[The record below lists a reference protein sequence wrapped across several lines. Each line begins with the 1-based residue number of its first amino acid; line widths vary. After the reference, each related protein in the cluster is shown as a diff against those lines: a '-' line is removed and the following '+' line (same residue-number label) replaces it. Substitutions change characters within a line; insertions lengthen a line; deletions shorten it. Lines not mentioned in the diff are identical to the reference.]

1 MRYRSV
7 RGMHDILPAVI
18 GRWKVVEEKIK
29 ELMIRYRYHEIRPP
43 LLEYTELFKRGIG
56 EDSDLV
62 GKEMYT
68 FPDKRGR
75 SLTLRP
81 EATASVIRAYLE
93 HGIYATEP
101 LQKLYYLGPMF
112 RYEKPQKGRSR
123 QFHQYGVEAIG
134 SIDPALDVEV
144 IDIAW
149 ALMEE
154 LGLSGLSLRLNSI
167 GCQADHKQYRQ
178 ELKDYFATRLE
189 SMCEKCQQRYRTNP
203 LRMLDCKEEQCQV
216 HIQSA
221 PASVDHLCFDCSRHF
236 DRVRDYLAQLNL
248 AYVIDPHLVRGLDY
262 YTRTVFELIS
272 SHLGAQDSLLG
283 GGRYDDLVEL
293 VGGPSTPAVGFA
305 GGMERLILVLQE
317 RKERVDVMA
326 RPDLFIAALGDES
339 RPLVISLAQR
349 LRRKDISLDIDY
361 RSRSLRKQM
370 GYANQIKAQHLIVI
384 GPDEIAAGTGRIKD
398 MDSGQERKIPLTA
411 EGIQNAIGK

>member
-1 MRYRSV
+1 MN
-7 RGMHDILPAVI
+7 DILPAVI
-18 GRWKVVEEKIK
+18 SQWQVVEEKIR

-68 FPDKRGR
+68 FSDKRGR

-81 EATASVIRAYLE
+81 EATASVVRAYLE
-93 HGIYATEP
+93 HNIDTKEP

-134 SIDPALDVEV
+134 SLDPALDVEV

-149 ALMEE
+149 ALLEE

-167 GCQADHKQYRQ
+167 GCRADFKGYRQ
-178 ELKDYFATRLE
+178 KLKEYFATRLA
-189 SMCEKCQQRYRTNP
+189 SICENCRQRYQTNP
-203 LRMLDCKEEQCQV
+203 LRILDCKKEECRL

-221 PASVDHLCFDCSRHF
+221 PASVDYLCSECSRHF
-236 DRVRDYLAQLNL
+236 SAVRNYLNQLNL
-248 AYVIDPHLVRGLDY
+248 TYVIDPHLVRGLDY

-293 VGGPSTPAVGFA
+293 LGGPSTPAVGFA
-305 GGMERLILVLQE
+305 GGMERLILVL
-317 RKERVDVMA
+317 KEAKGRVDRMA
-326 RPDLFIAALGDES
+326 RPDLFIAALGNES
-339 RPLVISLAQR
+339 RSLVISLAQQ
-349 LRRKDISLDIDY
+349 LRRQNISLDIDY

-370 GYANQIKAQHLIVI
+370 TYANQINAQHLIVI
-384 GPDEIAAGTGRIKD
+384 GPDELASGIGNIKE
-398 MDSGQERKIPLTA
+398 MDSGRERKISLTV
-411 EGIQNAIGK
+411 EGIQAAMEK

>member
-1 MRYRSV
+1 MKYRSV
-7 RGMHDILPAVI
+7 RGMHDILPEAI

-81 EATASVIRAYLE
+81 EATASVVRAYLE
-93 HGIYATEP
+93 HGIYAKEP

-149 ALMEE
+149 ALLEE

-167 GCQADHKQYRQ
+167 GCQADHKRYRQ
-178 ELKDYFATRLE
+178 ELKDYFTTRLE
-189 SMCEKCQQRYRTNP
+189 SMCENCQQRCRTNP
-203 LRMLDCKEEQCQV
+203 LRILDCKKEECQL

-221 PASVDHLCFDCSRHF
+221 PASVDYLCSDCSRHF
-236 DRVRDYLAQLNL
+236 TAVRNYLEQLNL

-283 GGRYDDLVEL
+283 GGRYDNLVEIF
-293 VGGPSTPAVGFA
+293 GGPSTPAVGFA
-305 GGMERLILVLQE
+305 GGMERLILVLQK
-317 RKERVDVMA
+317 RKERTNVMV

-339 RPLVISLAQR
+339 RPLVISLAQQ

-370 GYANQIKAQHLIVI
+370 TYANQINARNIIVI
-384 GPDEIAAGTGRIKD
+384 GPDEIASGTGRIKD
-398 MDSGQERKIPLTA
+398 MDSGLERKVSLKPA
-411 EGIQNAIGK
+411 EIQAAMEK

>member
-1 MRYRSV
+1 MKYRSV
-7 RGMHDILPAVI
+7 RGMNDILPAVI
-18 GRWKVVEEKIK
+18 SQWQVVEEKIR

-68 FPDKRGR
+68 FSDKRGR

-81 EATASVIRAYLE
+81 EATASVVRAYLE
-93 HGIYATEP
+93 HNIDTKEP

-134 SIDPALDVEV
+134 SLDPALDVEV

-149 ALMEE
+149 ALLEE

-167 GCQADHKQYRQ
+167 GCRADFKGYRQ
-178 ELKDYFATRLE
+178 KLKEYFATRLA
-189 SMCEKCQQRYRTNP
+189 SICENCRQRYQTNP
-203 LRMLDCKEEQCQV
+203 LRILDCKKEECRL

-221 PASVDHLCFDCSRHF
+221 PASVDYLCSECSRHF
-236 DRVRDYLAQLNL
+236 SAVRNYLNQLNL
-248 AYVIDPHLVRGLDY
+248 TYVIDPHLVRGLDY

-293 VGGPSTPAVGFA
+293 LGGPSTPAVGFA
-305 GGMERLILVLQE
+305 GGMERLILVL
-317 RKERVDVMA
+317 KEAKGRVDRMA
-326 RPDLFIAALGDES
+326 RPDLFIAALGNES
-339 RPLVISLAQR
+339 RSLVISLAQQ
-349 LRRKDISLDIDY
+349 LRRQNISLDIDY

-370 GYANQIKAQHLIVI
+370 TYANQINAQHLIVI
-384 GPDEIAAGTGRIKD
+384 GPDELASGIGNIKE
-398 MDSGQERKIPLTA
+398 MDSGRERKISLTV
-411 EGIQNAIGK
+411 EGIQAAMEK

>member
-1 MRYRSV
+1 MKYRSV
-7 RGMHDILPAVI
+7 RGMNDILPAVI
-18 GRWKVVEEKIK
+18 SQWQVVEEKIR
-29 ELMIRYRYHEIRPP
+29 ELMTRYRYHEIRLP
-43 LLEYTELFKRGIG
+43 LLEYTELFKRSIG

-68 FPDKRGR
+68 FSDKRGR

-81 EATASVIRAYLE
+81 EATASVVRAYLE
-93 HGIYATEP
+93 HNIDTKEP

-134 SIDPALDVEV
+134 SLDPALDVEV

-149 ALMEE
+149 ALLEE

-167 GCQADHKQYRQ
+167 GCRADFKGYRQ
-178 ELKDYFATRLE
+178 KLKEYFATRLA
-189 SMCEKCQQRYRTNP
+189 SICENCRQRYQTNP
-203 LRMLDCKEEQCQV
+203 LRILDCKKEECRL

-221 PASVDHLCFDCSRHF
+221 PASVDYLCSECSRHF
-236 DRVRDYLAQLNL
+236 SAVRNYLNQLNL
-248 AYVIDPHLVRGLDY
+248 TYVIDPHLVRGFDY

-293 VGGPSTPAVGFA
+293 LGGPSTPAVGFA
-305 GGMERLILVLQE
+305 GGMERLILVL
-317 RKERVDVMA
+317 KEAKGRVDRMA
-326 RPDLFIAALGDES
+326 RPDLFIAALGNES
-339 RPLVISLAQR
+339 RSLVISLAQQ
-349 LRRKDISLDIDY
+349 LRRQNISLDIDY

-370 GYANQIKAQHLIVI
+370 TYANQINAQHLIVI
-384 GPDEIAAGTGRIKD
+384 GPDELASGIGNIKE
-398 MDSGQERKIPLTA
+398 MDSGRERKISLTV
-411 EGIQNAIGK
+411 EGIQAAMEK